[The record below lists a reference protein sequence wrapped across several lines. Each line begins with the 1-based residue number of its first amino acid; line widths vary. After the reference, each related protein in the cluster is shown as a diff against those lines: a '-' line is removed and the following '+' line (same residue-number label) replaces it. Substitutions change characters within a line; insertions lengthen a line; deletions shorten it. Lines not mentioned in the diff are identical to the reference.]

1 VLLAVAAIVVTAVV
15 AAAAIVIA
23 APEPGVTRARPPT
36 PSPMGSPSASH
47 VPKAPPAPTGPGG
60 AFSFLDVTVD
70 NGQRVPIRWNPC
82 QPIEYQLEFQV
93 RPAGA
98 LGAIRTALER
108 TSAATRIR
116 FRLDGAT
123 SVDPHRLFK
132 TSFLADATDNV
143 YRPVLLAVVSGAA
156 FDSFGT
162 SKRAVAFTHPE
173 EGTGGLD
180 KQYVAGIVVVD
191 GSVRFAE
198 RGRWSLTLVVQ
209 HELGHLMGL
218 GHVRARD
225 ELMFSYE
232 EAPNTIPEPIFGWG
246 PGDRQGLERLGAD
259 EGCLQTARV
268 RG

>member
-1 VLLAVAAIVVTAVV
+1 
-15 AAAAIVIA
+15 
-23 APEPGVTRARPPT
+23 
-36 PSPMGSPSASH
+36 
-47 VPKAPPAPTGPGG
+47 
-60 AFSFLDVTVD
+60 
-70 NGQRVPIRWNPC
+70 
-82 QPIEYQLEFQV
+82 
-93 RPAGA
+93 
-98 LGAIRTALER
+98 
-108 TSAATRIR
+108 
-116 FRLDGAT
+116 
-123 SVDPHRLFK
+123 
-132 TSFLADATDNV
+132 V
-143 YRPVLLAVVSGAA
+143 YLPVLLAVVSGAT

-191 GSVRFAE
+191 GSVRYAE

-259 EGCLQTARV
+259 QGCLQTARV